1 MLSSHPIFY
10 LKANNYLMES
20 LLLLRHPEKFKSTL
34 EQMRQTI
41 DSEGFPVNTNTQALA
56 FLYRVNNELNLHFL
70 KGTFE
75 EGLSLISEVKQGIKR
90 FENQIDA
97 HHVMMLYY
105 KMACMYFGAGDYKQ
119 CIDYLRPIIFNSNL
133 TMREDLMCF
142 SRILDVIA
150 HFEAGLDNDLDRL
163 LLSTYRF
170 LIRMNDLHQV
180 QRLLIQFIRELG
192 SVYPQDLKEKFR
204 ALHGQ
209 LLPLEEDYY
218 ERRSFLYLDV
228 LSWLESH
235 ITSTPLAQVVALK
248 NAMAIK
254 ASRL

>member
-1 MLSSHPIFY
+1 
-10 LKANNYLMES
+10 
-20 LLLLRHPEKFKSTL
+20 
-34 EQMRQTI
+34 
-41 DSEGFPVNTNTQALA
+41 
-56 FLYRVNNELNLHFL
+56 
-70 KGTFE
+70 
-75 EGLSLISEVKQGIKR
+75 
-90 FENQIDA
+90 
-97 HHVMMLYY
+97 MLYY
-105 KMACMYFGAGDYKQ
+105 KMACMYFGAAEYKQ
-119 CIDYLRPIIFNSNL
+119 CMDYLRPIIFNSNL

-150 HFEAGLDNDLDRL
+150 HFEAGLDDDLDRL

-192 SVYPQDLKEKFR
+192 SIYPQDLKEKFR

-235 ITSTPLAQVVALK
+235 ITSTPLAQVVSRK
-248 NAMAIK
+248 NTLAVK